1 MSSTNQHPRRSAH
14 EIAQHVT
21 AEIAHLL
28 ERGVMPWRAPWDAA
42 RAAATTPG
50 LPLRVTG
57 EPYRG
62 ANIVLLWA
70 SQIAR
75 GYTRRTWLTYRNA
88 EALGAQVRKGE
99 KATPVIFYGQ
109 AKAKNDT
116 AANDTDAAKASYRFL
131 KLFHVFNIEQLDD
144 IPESLPAEPML
155 IPTAP
160 CHVEAWAER
169 AEARIR
175 IGGAS
180 AYYAPATDTIHLPHA
195 SAFRSE
201 EHRIATLCHEL
212 AHHTGATHRLD
223 RLKDYFTDR
232 QARAREELIAELASA
247 TLGAMIGLSPDH
259 LEDRAAYVG
268 DWLRLLKQDPRAFLS
283 AAAKAQTAVDW
294 LIDRAG
300 APVQRASGNPGPDYS
315 GGRRHGAMRGGG
327 FPCVQPQ
334 HPGAALSV

>member
-1 MSSTNQHPRRSAH
+1 MSSTNQSPRRSAH
-14 EIAQHVT
+14 DIAQHVT
-21 AEIAHLL
+21 AEIARLL

-42 RAAATTPG
+42 RAAAATPG
-50 LPLRVTG
+50 LPLRATG

-62 ANIVLLWA
+62 ANVVLLWA

-88 EALGAQVRKGE
+88 EALGAHVRKGE

-109 AKAKNDT
+109 APAKDETT
-116 AANDTDAAKASYRFL
+116 ANTAGEAKACYRFL

-144 IPESLPAEPML
+144 VPETLPAEPVL
-155 IPTAP
+155 TPTAP
-160 CHVEAWAER
+160 CRIEVWARR

-180 AYYAPATDTIHLPHA
+180 AFYAPVTDTIHMPHA

-212 AHHTGATHRLD
+212 AHHTGAAHRLD

-247 TLGAMIGLSPDH
+247 TLGAMIGLRPDH
-259 LEDRAAYVG
+259 LEDHAAYVS
-268 DWLRLLKQDPRAFLS
+268 DWLSLLKQDPRAFLS

-294 LIDRAG
+294 LIVKAGDPAQHTSMNVNHRRARQ
-300 APVQRASGNPGPDYS
+300 APSTPP
-315 GGRRHGAMRGGG
+315 
-327 FPCVQPQ
+327 
-334 HPGAALSV
+334 